1 MMTRAELVERL
12 SVERHLPLP
21 PTPKPG
27 LAAVPVGDD
36 WEIVIPRDSRELQ
49 HARQLELDTAV
60 ESFNHEQR
68 NEERRSKAAPRLVKK
83 GMIYVAEKRPA
94 A

>member
-1 MMTRAELVERL
+1 MNRAQLVELL

-21 PTPKPG
+21 PKPKPG
-27 LAAVPVGDD
+27 LTLNED
-36 WEIVIPRDSRELQ
+36 WEVVIPRDSREMQ

-60 ESFNHEQR
+60 ESFNHDQR
-68 NEERRSKAAPRLVKK
+68 NKERRSEAAPRLVKK
-83 GMIYVAEKRPA
+83 GLIYVQDRSA